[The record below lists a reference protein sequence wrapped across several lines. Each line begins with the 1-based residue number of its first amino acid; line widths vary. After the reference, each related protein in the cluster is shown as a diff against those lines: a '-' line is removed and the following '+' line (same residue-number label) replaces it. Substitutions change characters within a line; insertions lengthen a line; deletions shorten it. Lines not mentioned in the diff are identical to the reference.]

1 MSILSKEK
9 FLSTLK
15 SKIGDSNT
23 DEDIKFIEDMTDTY
37 EDLAKNKDNTD
48 SENWKEKYEQL
59 DNQWREKYKQ
69 RFFDTTSNNSD
80 TGNEKEKDDITID
93 DLFTSKGE

>member
-1 MSILSKEK
+1 MAILSKEE

-48 SENWKEKYEQL
+48 NENWKEKYEQL

-69 RFFDTTSNNSD
+69 RFFDTTSKEP
-80 TGNEKEKDDITID
+80 EKELEKEDITID
-93 DLFTSKGE
+93 DLFTSKGD